1 MQVVVLNIFILS
13 ILVPITIISLSA
25 NRWLFGEYGC
35 AIYGDVMT
43 YFTRIFLMLV
53 LVIDR
58 FMTVS
63 MPYFYP
69 KYRRKVVCTMS
80 SIVWL
85 FLGSYC
91 IILLPGMLDCY
102 AYSSLGYQC
111 IGSPSCSQICA
122 IILNIVNVLIIFAVI
137 LPTVLYFVL
146 FGIARRSRRG
156 IAAANDRDATFEREW
171 RATITICLMFTALFL
186 LILPVFICVGVHF
199 LISLFSEV
207 PEWFDIVVLGSVDV
221 FTLLSIMDPIFIM
234 RNRDMREVISKLIQN
249 VCHIIS

>member
-1 MQVVVLNIFILS
+1 
-13 ILVPITIISLSA
+13 
-25 NRWLFGEYGC
+25 
-35 AIYGDVMT
+35 
-43 YFTRIFLMLV
+43 
-53 LVIDR
+53 
-58 FMTVS
+58 
-63 MPYFYP
+63 
-69 KYRRKVVCTMS
+69 MS

-85 FLGSYC
+85 LLGSYC

-102 AYSSLGYQC
+102 AYSSRAYQC
-111 IGSPSCSQICA
+111 VATPNCSQVCA
-122 IILNIVNVLIIFAVI
+122 ITLNIINALIIFAVI

-146 FGIARRSRRG
+146 CGIARRSRRG
-156 IAAANDRDATFEREW
+156 IAAANDRDEQEW

-234 RNRDMREVISKLIQN
+234 RDRDMREVIFKLIQK
-249 VCHIIS
+249 VCHIK